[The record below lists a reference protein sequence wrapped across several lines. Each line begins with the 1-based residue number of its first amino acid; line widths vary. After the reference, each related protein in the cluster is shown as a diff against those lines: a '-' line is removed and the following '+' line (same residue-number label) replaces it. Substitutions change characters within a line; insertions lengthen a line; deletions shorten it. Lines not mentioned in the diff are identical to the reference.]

1 MTLSS
6 NALWRRRNGPS
17 LRHRFDLL
25 RELVLR
31 DMKLRYKRSLLGIG
45 WTILNPLAQLLV
57 LGFVFG
63 RLLPLGIP
71 NYTIFLFIG
80 LLAWTWFQSALTAGT
95 GVIADNRDL
104 IDRPGFPAAVLPVAT
119 VTTNLIHYLFSLPV
133 LLVFLLVARIPI
145 TSEIVAL
152 PLVIAVQFLLTLGL
166 CYLTAA
172 IHVTFRDTQYLVG
185 IALMLGFYL
194 SPVLYDPDNLPPRIQ
209 AIYQLNP
216 MAVLLTAYRDILLYG
231 QPPDFLA
238 LALVGLVSILLLVA
252 GYRFFMVKSY
262 HFVEE
267 I

>member
-1 MTLSS
+1 MNLSS
-6 NALWRRRNGPS
+6 NALWRRRNGQF

-25 RELVLR
+25 RELVFR

-63 RLLPLGIP
+63 WLLPLGIP

-80 LLAWTWFQSALTAGT
+80 LLAWTWFQSALQAGT
-95 GVIADNRDL
+95 GVIVDNRDL
-104 IDRPGFPAAVLPVAT
+104 IDRPGFPAAVLPMAT

-133 LLVFLLVARIPI
+133 LLGIHPI
-145 TSEIVAL
+145 CPHPDHREILAL
-152 PLVIAVQFLLTLGL
+152 PLVIAVQFLLILGL
-166 CYLTAA
+166 CYITAA
-172 IHVTFRDTQYLVG
+172 VHVTFRDTQYLVG

-194 SPVLYDPDNLPPRIQ
+194 SPVLYDPDNFPPRVQ

-216 MAVLLTAYRDILLYG
+216 IAVLLAAYRDILLYG
-231 QPPDFLA
+231 QQPDFLA
-238 LALVGLVSILLLVA
+238 LALVGLVSSLLLVV

-267 I
+267 L